1 MVYKSILALLI
12 ILTISYLFYSQL
24 PSFANLIK
32 PQEVVQK
39 IEEVKLPVNLT
50 ISESNPRWN
59 HFPLKVFI
67 DASYQNLR
75 SSYPNDVKVAL
86 SEWTKAAS
94 FVTFTEVTNAEN
106 ADIVVKW
113 VDRLKEGSKDT
124 IGNTDLKFLDT
135 ERFKVIQSAEI
146 QLLTKEDG
154 KVFTDLD
161 MVNLAMHEIGH
172 AIGLDHVDSKDS
184 IMYPKLNL
192 PSVEVKQ
199 ISILDLDAL
208 KQIYKLPAKP
218 DMILIEANA
227 TKSTISSL
235 IRTRYFV
242 NISVTVQN
250 EGLSDAQESILKI
263 LTDGETAKTSVVPK
277 LEVGNKYLL
286 FFGNLEVSSDFSSVE
301 LITDPENSIDE
312 LDEGNNKIILKIS

>member
-1 MVYKSILALLI
+1 MVNKWVFAVLVLILL
-12 ILTISYLFYSQL
+12 SYFTYSQL
-24 PSFANLIK
+24 PTIRNIVK
-32 PQEVVQK
+32 PAEVIQK
-39 IEEVKLPVNLT
+39 TEEVNVQINLT

-67 DASYQNLR
+67 DTSYQNLR
-75 SSYPNDVKVAL
+75 PSYINDVRVAL

-94 FVTFTEVTNAEN
+94 FVTFTEVSNAVS

-113 VDRLKEGSKDT
+113 VNKLKEGSKDT

-154 KVFTDLD
+154 KVLTDLD
-161 MVNLAMHEIGH
+161 MVNLVMHEIGH
-172 AIGLDHVDSKDS
+172 AIGLDHVDLKDS
-184 IMYPKLNL
+184 VMYLKLDL

-199 ISILDLDAL
+199 ISILDLGVL

-218 DMILIEANA
+218 DLILVEANA

-263 LTDGETAKTSVVPK
+263 LASDETIKTSVVPK
-277 LEVGNKYLL
+277 LEMGNKYLL
-286 FFGNLEVSSDFSSVE
+286 FFGNLEVSSNFSSVE